1 MRCQLF
7 VEVEIAIHCLSDT
20 MKTSAISNYIP
31 NFFSDVADLS
41 ATLLIDTTNS
51 LFRRLPNGKKD
62 TILSL
67 EYLASRLSVSDI
79 THPSDAVYPL
89 YRNCEE
95 HQPKCSYGKKAE
107 RPCFDISSK
116 PFYVSYHQPYVD
128 TCKDFVQFSIR
139 QSEASRALDILC
151 RP

>member
-7 VEVEIAIHCLSDT
+7 VEVEISIHCLSDT

-31 NFFSDVADLS
+31 GVFKDAADLS

-79 THPSDAVYPL
+79 THPSDAVYSFLVIAKNTNPSAATGREQNAL
-89 YRNCEE
+89 ALTLAPNPSMSATIN
-95 HQPKCSYGKKAE
+95 HTSTPAKTL
-107 RPCFDISSK
+107 SS
-116 PFYVSYHQPYVD
+116 F
-128 TCKDFVQFSIR
+128 QFIN
-139 QSEASRALDILC
+139 QKHLEL
-151 RP
+151 

>member
-7 VEVEIAIHCLSDT
+7 VEVEIALHCLSDT

-67 EYLASRLSVSDI
+67 EYLASRLSVSDAASFPTI
-79 THPSDAVYPL
+79 THPADAVYSFFLAIAKNTNPSAATGRKQNAL
-89 YRNCEE
+89 ALTLAPNPSMSATIN
-95 HQPKCSYGKKAE
+95 HMSTPAKTL
-107 RPCFDISSK
+107 SSS
-116 PFYVSYHQPYVD
+116 PFVSQKHL
-128 TCKDFVQFSIR
+128 
-139 QSEASRALDILC
+139 EL
-151 RP
+151 

>member
-1 MRCQLF
+1 MRCHLF
-7 VEVEIAIHCLSDT
+7 VEVEISIHCLSDT

-31 NFFSDVADLS
+31 NFFNDVADLS

-79 THPSDAVYPL
+79 THPSDAVYSFFLAIAKNTNPSAATGRKQNAL
-89 YRNCEE
+89 ALTLAPNPSMSATIN
-95 HQPKCSYGKKAE
+95 HMSTPAKTL
-107 RPCFDISSK
+107 SSS
-116 PFYVSYHQPYVD
+116 PFVSQKHL
-128 TCKDFVQFSIR
+128 
-139 QSEASRALDILC
+139 EL
-151 RP
+151 